1 MRGAGK
7 NGEKRDIVD
16 VFPQPLP
23 SPEYRGQAGQTP
35 RVFCHKSRSLRLPS
49 ATFAC
54 SSVRMTAFI
63 PRGSTRFILIALCP
77 LLVLLAISHSV
88 WNSGHDC
95 YLFWR
100 EWGNS
105 HPAIFTTLW
114 KSVTNWGNALAYVVY
129 AMILLWAI
137 RKNSRDDLRLVLCY
151 IAVQLVVTLLLT
163 HVLKNLFGMP
173 RPYTGEHLP
182 QPWSFQAAYQSF
194 PSGHTSEIVGA
205 FLPLAVWRNR
215 VGDAVLCGLWI
226 AMVAYSR
233 VYLGRHYLMDIW
245 GGMAVGSLAALCIL
259 YFARKRS

>member
-1 MRGAGK
+1 
-7 NGEKRDIVD
+7 
-16 VFPQPLP
+16 
-23 SPEYRGQAGQTP
+23 
-35 RVFCHKSRSLRLPS
+35 
-49 ATFAC
+49 
-54 SSVRMTAFI
+54 MTACI
-63 PRGSTRFILIALCP
+63 SQGSIRLILIALGP
-77 LLVLLAISHSV
+77 LLALLALSYLV
-88 WNSGHDC
+88 WGSGQAC

-105 HPAIFTTLW
+105 HPTAITTIW
-114 KSVTNWGNALAYVVY
+114 KAVTNWGNALAYVIY
-129 AMILLWAI
+129 AMILLQAV

-151 IAVQLVVTLLLT
+151 TGVQLVVTLALT
-163 HVLKNLFGMP
+163 HLLKNFFGMP
-173 RPYTGEHLP
+173 RPYTGDILP